1 MCPQV
6 ELLDVER
13 QMEEELV
20 DEFKQVERVIATR
33 TDAVEG
39 DQRFLV
45 KVRRR
50 ARSRRASL
58 IAKSAI
64 AACGLCGPWGDT
76 LLALD
81 LCCELCCVHCLNPIS
96 VDGKVPIKFC
106 GLQWRGLPYGEC
118 TWEKYD
124 DILKAGGP
132 ENVQQLKVS
141 NPALSCC
148 ACLAC
153 TDIAMTLC
161 AALSRNPNLCI
172 PANPAHISAPP
183 ISRYWYLPSCL

>member
-1 MCPQV
+1 M
-6 ELLDVER
+6 
-13 QMEEELV
+13 
-20 DEFKQVERVIATR
+20 A
-33 TDAVEG
+33 
-39 DQRFLV
+39 
-45 KVRRR
+45 
-50 ARSRRASL
+50 
-58 IAKSAI
+58 
-64 AACGLCGPWGDT
+64 
-76 LLALD
+76 
-81 LCCELCCVHCLNPIS
+81 
-96 VDGKVPIKFC
+96 

-161 AALSRNPNLCI
+161 AALSRNPKLCI

-183 ISRYWYLPSCL
+183 ISQKLPSSVHRSYFHGLSTEVDWVPPASHARSEAGVARRTARSASA